1 MSQSDTVTP
10 GALTPSIVA
19 TDDTFGEMVL
29 ASPIPV
35 LVDFWAEW
43 CPPCHAIEPVLDQ
56 LAVEYA
62 DRLTIVKVD
71 VDANPQVTM
80 ACGVQAMPTLAFF
93 HNGQMVRRVVGAR
106 PKSRLAREI
115 DDVLAAL

>member
-1 MSQSDTVTP
+1 MSQSDTAMP
-10 GALTPSIVA
+10 GVA
-19 TDDTFGEMVL
+19 ATAAPLGETVL
-29 ASPIPV
+29 ASPIRV

-62 DRLTIVKVD
+62 GRLTIVRVD

-106 PKSRLAREI
+106 PKSRLAR
-115 DDVLAAL
+115 